1 MGKTRKRLTMGKYA
15 RKYAAVR
22 KNFEKMKNLIDNISD
37 QKTMQPEEVKLA
49 NDIKNDIVS
58 SVTEHINT
66 EVKAGNDQLKAETTT
81 LVEEAEQK
89 IEQVKKAASKT
100 TAAVKKLSATTKKTT
115 AKKTTSKRKTTTRKK
130 TASAKG

>member
-1 MGKTRKRLTMGKYA
+1 MGKRRKRLTMAKYA
-15 RKYAAVR
+15 KKYASIR
-22 KNFEKMKNLIDNISD
+22 KNFEKMKNLIDDIGD
-37 QKTMQPEEVKLA
+37 QKTMQAQEIKLA
-49 NDIKNDIVS
+49 NDIKDDIVS
-58 SVTEHINT
+58 SVAEHINT
-66 EVKAGNDQLKAETTT
+66 EVETGNAQLKAETAT
-81 LVEEAEQK
+81 LVKEAEQK